1 MLSWCIQYDYWTTA
15 LGVAAKGKVIDG
27 FAAQVMAIMLG
38 KYRELKFS
46 LLLYTLI
53 SISIF

>member
-38 KYRELKFS
+38 KYRELNSRYF
-46 LLLYTLI
+46 YTR
-53 SISIF
+53 